1 MDVRAIPG
9 DENDKLTCPRCGGKV
24 FEAERMV
31 TKIGSYHKA
40 CFSCIECAKKLDS
53 TDVCEGKS
61 QLRKVLKEKTSSNR
75 T

>member
-61 QLRKVLKEKTSSNR
+61 QPRKLKKASSCVI
-75 T
+75 

>member
-61 QLRKVLKEKTSSNR
+61 QPRKLENGIILC
-75 T
+75 